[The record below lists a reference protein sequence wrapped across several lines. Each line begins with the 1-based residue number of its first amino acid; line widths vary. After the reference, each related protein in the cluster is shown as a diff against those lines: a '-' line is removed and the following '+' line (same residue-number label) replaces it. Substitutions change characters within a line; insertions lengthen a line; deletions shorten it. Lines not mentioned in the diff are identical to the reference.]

1 MDMVCIYCGGNT
13 QVSNSRLQKRNN
25 SIWRRRSCQ
34 KCSQVFTTIEQADLA
49 ASIRVIDAG
58 SLKPYNRDQLLMNVY
73 EACKHR
79 MKPAEDAQALV
90 LTITADIVHAVD
102 ERGTISQDKVS
113 EIIKTILQRF
123 DPVAATV
130 YAAYNT

>member
-1 MDMVCIYCGGNT
+1 M
-13 QVSNSRLQKRNN
+13 
-25 SIWRRRSCQ
+25 
-34 KCSQVFTTIEQADLA
+34 FTTIEQADLA
-49 ASIRVIDAG
+49 SSIRIVETG

-79 MKPAEDAQALV
+79 LKPVEDAQALV
-90 LTITADIVHAVD
+90 LTITSDIVRAVD

-130 YAAYNT
+130 YMAYNK

>member
-1 MDMVCIYCGGNT
+1 
-13 QVSNSRLQKRNN
+13 
-25 SIWRRRSCQ
+25 
-34 KCSQVFTTIEQADLA
+34 
-49 ASIRVIDAG
+49 
-58 SLKPYNRDQLLMNVY
+58 
-73 EACKHR
+73 